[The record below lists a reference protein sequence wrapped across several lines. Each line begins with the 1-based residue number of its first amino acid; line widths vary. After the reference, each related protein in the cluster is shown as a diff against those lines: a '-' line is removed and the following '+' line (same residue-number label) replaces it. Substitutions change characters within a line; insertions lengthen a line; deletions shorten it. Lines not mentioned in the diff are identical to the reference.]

1 MKYALII
8 PDGAA
13 DEPQGTHD
21 GVTPLEAARIPAM
34 DEIARAGVVGQADHV
49 PGELHSGSDV
59 GIMSLLGYDPLVC
72 HTGRAP
78 IEAAAQGIALG
89 PDDWAIRCNLVTV
102 SGGRMQNFTAGH
114 VDNHAAK
121 ALIDCLQ
128 QDLADDSTWQYY
140 PGVSYRIL
148 LVHRSS
154 SGQAVFSATTQTT
167 PPHDLLDLPISEH
180 LPGGPGSKWLC
191 QMMDRSRE
199 LFAGSDVDSQATQVW
214 FWGLGPRPGL
224 EPFVERFG
232 KTAAVVTAVDVVR
245 GLGGLMGL
253 TVIEVEGAT
262 GYLDTDYAAKGQA
275 AIAALHEHDLVVV
288 HVEATDE
295 ASHDGNVAA
304 KIEALERIDECI
316 VGPIHDALGSLGDYR
331 ILVSPDHPTL
341 LRTRTHAH
349 GHVPIAACGTG
360 LVADEHR
367 RYDEVTASGS
377 SLVFQRGCELMPW
390 FQGGSSGT
398 A

>member
-13 DEPQGTHD
+13 DEPQGTAG
-21 GVTPLEAARIPAM
+21 GVSPLEAARTPAI
-34 DEIARAGVVGQADHV
+34 DQIAQAGVVGRADHV
-49 PGELHSGSDV
+49 PRELQSGSDV
-59 GIMSLLGYDPLVC
+59 GIMSLMGYDPLVG

-78 IEAAAQGIALG
+78 IEAAAQGIELNQH
-89 PDDWAIRCNLVTV
+89 DWAIRCNLVTV

-114 VDNHAAK
+114 VDNHVAQ
-121 ALIDCLQ
+121 ALIGHLQ
-128 QDLADDSTWQYY
+128 QDFDDDSPWQYY
-140 PGVSYRIL
+140 PGVSYRNL
-148 LVHRSS
+148 LVHRPRADAGKAMFS
-154 SGQAVFSATTQTT
+154 SATRST
-167 PPHDLLDLPISEH
+167 PPHDLLDLPIREH
-180 LPGGPGSKWLC
+180 LPTGPGAASLC
-191 QMMDRSRE
+191 ELMDRSRE

-262 GYLDTDYAAKGQA
+262 GYLDTDYAAKGRA
-275 AIAALHEHDLVVV
+275 AVAALKQHDLVVV

-295 ASHDGNVAA
+295 ASHDGNAAA
-304 KIEALERIDECI
+304 KIEALERIDEC
-316 VGPIHDALGSLGDYR
+316 VVRPIHQALVEFGEYR

-360 LVADEHR
+360 LPPDEHE
-367 RYDEVTASGS
+367 RYDEVTAGRS
-377 SLVFQRGCELMPW
+377 SLVFDRGCELMPW
-390 FQGGSSGT
+390 FLGDSC
-398 A
+398 